1 MRRHRPP
8 PLSRARPRRRRLRR
22 ALRRQ
27 RVARRARTRSINDR
41 ERRAEITPAA
51 TAHAGAFAP
60 DDTGTNRAPCG
71 LGQQRLF
78 HPRPAMFLRHDLD
91 ELLAFDKSPAIS
103 IYLPTHAAGREVR
116 QDAIRLRKT
125 LSEAAK
131 RLGACDMRGSEID
144 RLLQPARRLV
154 DDEEFW
160 RHQEQGLAIFLGTG
174 FKRIHKVSVAVP
186 EELTIASHF
195 CIKPLLRLLD
205 GAGSFWLLTV
215 SAARTRLYQGSRWTF
230 AEVTGLD
237 LPQGLAEIWGETE
250 YQEAHKAAP
259 TGRPS
264 RGPVGLAKAQA
275 LGDAPEE
282 LHKTQLTELLRRVA
296 AAVEPVIKRQPAPV
310 ILAAEPK
317 IQGHFREI
325 AKWKEL
331 LPEAV
336 RELPDPRPTDE
347 LHQKASAVFAPRED
361 EARAE
366 WLGRLQTLLGNN
378 GKATAT
384 PEEIV
389 KAARYGRVDRLF
401 LCDGQPLWG
410 SFDEAHDRIV
420 AHREPREGDDDLLD
434 YAALMT
440 LRQGGNIT
448 LVDRTQLPPTGPAAA
463 ILRY

>member
-1 MRRHRPP
+1 
-8 PLSRARPRRRRLRR
+8 
-22 ALRRQ
+22 
-27 RVARRARTRSINDR
+27 
-41 ERRAEITPAA
+41 
-51 TAHAGAFAP
+51 
-60 DDTGTNRAPCG
+60 
-71 LGQQRLF
+71 
-78 HPRPAMFLRHDLD
+78 MFLRHDLD

-103 IYLPTHAAGREVR
+103 IYLPTHPVGREVR
-116 QDAIRLRKT
+116 QDAIRLRNL

-131 RLGACDMRGSEID
+131 RLTACDKRGPEID
-144 RLLQPARRLV
+144 ALLRPARRLV

-160 RHQEQGLAIFLGTG
+160 RHQEEGLAIFLGAG
-174 FKRIHKVSVAVP
+174 FERIHHLPVAVP
-186 EELTIASHF
+186 EELAIAGHF
-195 CIKPLLRLLD
+195 CIKPLLPLID
-205 GAGSFWLLTV
+205 SSGAFWVLTV
-215 SAARTRLYQGSRWTF
+215 SAARTRLHQGSRWTF

-250 YQEAHKAAP
+250 YQEAHKASPA
-259 TGRPS
+259 GRPQ
-264 RGPVGLAKAQA
+264 RGPSGLANAQA
-275 LGDAPEE
+275 LGDSPEE

-310 ILAAEPK
+310 ILVGEPK

-331 LPEAV
+331 LPEGV
-336 RELPDPRPTDE
+336 LEFPDAMPMQE
-347 LHQKASAVFAPRED
+347 LHKKACAVFAPREN

-389 KAARYGRVDRLF
+389 KAARYGRIDRLF
-401 LCDGQPLWG
+401 LCESQRLWG

-420 AHREPREGDDDLLD
+420 AHREPRAGDDDLFD

-440 LRQGGNIT
+440 LRQGGNVT

>member
-1 MRRHRPP
+1 
-8 PLSRARPRRRRLRR
+8 
-22 ALRRQ
+22 
-27 RVARRARTRSINDR
+27 
-41 ERRAEITPAA
+41 
-51 TAHAGAFAP
+51 
-60 DDTGTNRAPCG
+60 
-71 LGQQRLF
+71 
-78 HPRPAMFLRHDLD
+78 MFLRHDMD

-103 IYLPTHAAGREVR
+103 IYLPAHPVGREVR
-116 QDAIRLRKT
+116 QDAIRLRNL

-131 RLGACDMRGSEID
+131 RLASCDMRGPEID
-144 RLLQPARRLV
+144 TLLRPARRLV

-174 FKRIHKVSVAVP
+174 FERIHKVPVAVP

-205 GAGSFWLLTV
+205 STGSFWVLTV

-230 AEVTGLD
+230 AGVTGLD
-237 LPQGLAEIWGETE
+237 LPQGISEIWNETE
-250 YQEAHKAAP
+250 YEEAHKASP
-259 TGRPS
+259 TGRNLRAS
-264 RGPVGLAKAQA
+264 GGVANTQA
-275 LGDAPEE
+275 FGETPGE
-282 LHKTQLTELLRRVA
+282 LHKTQLIELLRRIA

-310 ILAAEPK
+310 VLAAEPK

-331 LPEAV
+331 LPEGV
-336 RELPDPRPTDE
+336 LEFPDAMPSDE
-347 LHQKASAVFAPRED
+347 LHKKACAVFAPRED

-389 KAARYGRVDRLF
+389 KAARYGRIDRLF
-401 LCDGQPLWG
+401 LCEGQPLWG
-410 SFDEAHDRIV
+410 SFDEAHDRVI
-420 AHREPREGDDDLLD
+420 AHRDPREGDDDLLD

-440 LRQGGNIT
+440 LRQGGNVT
-448 LVDRTQLPPTGPAAA
+448 LVDRTQLPPTGLAAA

>member
-1 MRRHRPP
+1 
-8 PLSRARPRRRRLRR
+8 
-22 ALRRQ
+22 
-27 RVARRARTRSINDR
+27 
-41 ERRAEITPAA
+41 
-51 TAHAGAFAP
+51 
-60 DDTGTNRAPCG
+60 
-71 LGQQRLF
+71 
-78 HPRPAMFLRHDLD
+78 MFLRHDLD

-103 IYLPTHAAGREVR
+103 IYLPTHSVGREVR
-116 QDAIRLRKT
+116 QDAIRLRNL

-131 RLGACDMRGSEID
+131 RLTACDKRGPEID
-144 RLLQPARRLV
+144 ALLRPARRLV

-160 RHQEQGLAIFLGTG
+160 RHQEEGLAIFLGAG
-174 FKRIHKVSVAVP
+174 FERIHHLPVAVP
-186 EELTIASHF
+186 EELAIAGHF
-195 CIKPLLRLLD
+195 CIKPLLPLID
-205 GAGSFWLLTV
+205 SSGAFWVLTM

-250 YQEAHKAAP
+250 YQEAHKASP
-259 TGRPS
+259 VGRPQ
-264 RGPVGLAKAQA
+264 RGPSGLANAQA
-275 LGDAPEE
+275 LGDSPEE

-296 AAVEPVIKRQPAPV
+296 AVVEPVIKRQPAPV
-310 ILAAEPK
+310 ILVAEPK

-331 LPEAV
+331 LPEGV
-336 RELPDPRPTDE
+336 LEFPDATPMQE
-347 LHQKASAVFAPRED
+347 LHKKACAVFAPREN

-366 WLGRLQTLLGNN
+366 WLGHLQTLLGNN

-389 KAARYGRVDRLF
+389 KAARYGRIDRLF
-401 LCDGQPLWG
+401 LCESQRLWG

-420 AHREPREGDDDLLD
+420 AHREPRAGDDDLFD

-440 LRQGGNIT
+440 LRQGGNVT

>member
-1 MRRHRPP
+1 
-8 PLSRARPRRRRLRR
+8 
-22 ALRRQ
+22 
-27 RVARRARTRSINDR
+27 
-41 ERRAEITPAA
+41 
-51 TAHAGAFAP
+51 
-60 DDTGTNRAPCG
+60 
-71 LGQQRLF
+71 
-78 HPRPAMFLRHDLD
+78 MFLRHDLD

-103 IYLPTHAAGREVR
+103 IYLPTHPVGREVR
-116 QDAIRLRKT
+116 QDAIRLRNL

-131 RLGACDMRGSEID
+131 RLAACDRRGPKID
-144 RLLQPARRLV
+144 ALLRPARRLV

-160 RHQEQGLAIFLGTG
+160 RHQEEGLAIFLGAG
-174 FKRIHKVSVAVP
+174 FERIHHLPVAVP
-186 EELTIASHF
+186 EELAIAGHF
-195 CIKPLLRLLD
+195 CIKPLLPLID
-205 GAGSFWLLTV
+205 SSGAFWVLTV

-250 YQEAHKAAP
+250 YQEAHKASP
-259 TGRPS
+259 VGRPQ
-264 RGPVGLAKAQA
+264 RGPSGLAKAQA
-275 LGDAPEE
+275 LGDSPEE

-296 AAVEPVIKRQPAPV
+296 AVVEPVIKRQPAPV
-310 ILAAEPK
+310 ILVAEPK

-331 LPEAV
+331 LPEGV
-336 RELPDPRPTDE
+336 LEFPDATPMQE
-347 LHQKASAVFAPRED
+347 LHKKACAVFAPREN

-366 WLGRLQTLLGNN
+366 WLGHLQTLLGNN

-389 KAARYGRVDRLF
+389 KAARYGRIDRLF
-401 LCDGQPLWG
+401 LCESQRLWG

-420 AHREPREGDDDLLD
+420 AHREPRAGDDDLFD

-440 LRQGGNIT
+440 LRQGGNVT